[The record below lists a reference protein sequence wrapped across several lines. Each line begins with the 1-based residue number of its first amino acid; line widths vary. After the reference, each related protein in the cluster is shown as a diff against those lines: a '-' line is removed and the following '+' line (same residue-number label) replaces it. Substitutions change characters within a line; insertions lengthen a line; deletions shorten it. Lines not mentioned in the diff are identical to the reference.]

1 MLLDTPVCSHIS
13 VGEKASGHD
22 ATERA
27 KQTHALLPALVYV
40 LLKSAVSLV
49 LAAPATV
56 DISYSS
62 LKVPSLF

>member
-27 KQTHALLPALVYV
+27 KQTHALLPALVYI
-40 LLKSAVSLV
+40 LLNPLSLV